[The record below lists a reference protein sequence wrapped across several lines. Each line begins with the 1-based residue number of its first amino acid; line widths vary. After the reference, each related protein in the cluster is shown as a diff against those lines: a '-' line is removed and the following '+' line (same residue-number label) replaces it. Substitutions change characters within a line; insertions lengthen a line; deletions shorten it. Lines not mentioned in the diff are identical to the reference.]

1 MLKWEST
8 SPHLVVKPFADPQT
22 KWREVSQANFLT
34 ALEHLGKHDGV
45 EGVKHPTAKAV
56 AGEWMAAKAV
66 VDEHGDH
73 EPWVPLLHQVMYES
87 WQTRLGIKMDV
98 AVPVVPESL
107 KTMLPAAARDL
118 ILATSRKCKSRLQTT
133 AAVLEALTEPANNN
147 VVAASVD
154 AAEAPEVDN
163 TVAIEK
169 TAAEVALPDA
179 GAKKTP
185 GRATDEQVFSVGD
198 MVTTRAVKSKPDYHG
213 HKAEVIAVLAL
224 GKKIR
229 VKLLEGP
236 KKNSP
241 KEYECKYLSRLEVTN
256 ASDSAESAVA
266 PAAGTDDE
274 LEKFRAERKRRA
286 EENAARLFGKLP
298 KL

>member
-1 MLKWEST
+1 M
-8 SPHLVVKPFADPQT
+8 VVKPFADPQT

-34 ALEHLGKHDGV
+34 GLEHLGRHNGV

-56 AGEWMAAKAV
+56 ADEWMAAKAV

-73 EPWVPLLHQVMYES
+73 EACVPLLRQAMYES

-133 AAVLEALTEPANNN
+133 AAVLEALTEPAN
-147 VVAASVD
+147 VAAASVD

-163 TVAIEK
+163 TAAIVK
-169 TAAEVALPDA
+169 TATEEALPDA

-198 MVTTRAVKSKPDYHG
+198 MVTTRAIKSKPDYHG

-256 ASDSAESAVA
+256 VSDSAESAVA

-274 LEKFRAERKRRA
+274 LEKFRVERKRRA